1 MKRMA
6 KTLEKLK
13 SRVSNL
19 ERLQQMVGGV
29 THLESAVWLCME
41 VHASAGSEGKP
52 AAFAVHLTG

>member
-1 MKRMA
+1 MGSWDMKRMA

-29 THLESAVWLCME
+29 THLE
-41 VHASAGSEGKP
+41 
-52 AAFAVHLTG
+52 